1 MSAMHPAKQA
11 KSGGKNAGFF
21 GFFKDIFKKTTITPL
36 DTPDKIF
43 NALTNFFGYQT
54 KSGTNVSDI
63 TALQM
68 TTVFACIRVLSESL
82 GMLPCKLYKQ
92 TKDKI
97 ELAVDHPVYYLLNV
111 QPNDYM
117 TAQEFWEMLMVC
129 LCLRG
134 NFYCYKN
141 TLGGEVR
148 ELLPLNPACVTPK
161 INSNFE
167 VTYKVDF
174 GNGRTETLTQDE
186 IWHVRGITLDGLN
199 GLSPISYAR
208 HCIGLGLSLEEHGS
222 KLFANGAVT
231 NGVLQ
236 TEQELTEPAYNRLKE
251 DFTGNHVGLENA
263 YKPMILEMGL
273 EWKPISLNA
282 EDSQFLETRR
292 YTREEICAIF
302 RVSPTLVQILDKASL
317 NNTEAL
323 GAQFLNYSLMPHL
336 TRVEARIKVGLL
348 KKSERTTMH
357 AKFNAGALLRGDL
370 ITRYQSYATAINWGI
385 LNPNECRESED
396 RNPREGGDIYLTPTN
411 MTTIPG
417 NPNADKKPA

>member
-11 KSGGKNAGFF
+11 KSGGKNASFF
-21 GFFKDIFKKTTITPL
+21 GYFKDIFKKTTITPL

-43 NALTNFFGYQT
+43 NALTRFFGYQT
-54 KSGTNVSDI
+54 KSGTTVSDI

-68 TTVFACIRVLSESL
+68 TTVFACIRVRSESL

-92 TKDKI
+92 TKTGRQ
-97 ELAVDHPVYYLLNV
+97 LATDHPVYYLLNV

-117 TAQEFWEMLMVC
+117 TSQEFWELLELC

-141 TLGGEVR
+141 TIGGEVR
-148 ELLPLNPACVTPK
+148 ELLPINPACVTPK
-161 INSNFE
+161 LNENYE

-174 GNGRTETLTQDE
+174 GNGKTETLTQDE
-186 IWHVRGITLDGLN
+186 IWHVRGLTLDGLN

-251 DFTGNHVGLENA
+251 DFTGSHVGLENA

-292 YTREEICAIF
+292 YTREEICGIF

-323 GAQFLNYSLMPHL
+323 GSQFLNYGIMPDV
-336 TRVEARIKVGLL
+336 TRIESRVVVGLL
-348 KKSERTTMH
+348 KKSDRTTMYV
-357 AKFNAGALLRGDL
+357 KFNVGALLRGDL
-370 ITRYQSYATAINWGI
+370 ITRFQSYATGINWGI
-385 LNPNECRESED
+385 LCPNECRELED
-396 RNPREGGDIYLTPTN
+396 LDPREGGDIYLTPTN